1 MKKVI
6 SLLCFSFLAG
16 CSFIQMNR
24 GDQSL
29 QNQRLIEERDLN
41 SAQDNLTAGSYV
53 QAQKQYQT
61 FQETYPRSN
70 FFQASRIGQAQALE
84 GQGKWVEAAAIYRD
98 VVLKTRNLQPDIAAM
113 ALYRMSFCDE
123 ALGDDQKTVA
133 DLLDAQ
139 SLRNTLPL
147 TVGHAEIPARL
158 AAAYSRMGREKE
170 AVQYLN
176 EAEKGIAKIRA
187 ESDLSKLEKD
197 WLAKTYYQ
205 MGSVTTNQLSPENFD
220 SFVASQKFVQV
231 YLLKTME
238 LNDSRWSPKAL
249 KQLKTTYSELYLQV
263 EAVKQNPSQ
272 QAHLGGALIGLI
284 DRAELYKPVSGQ
296 TQNSYQIEFFTL
308 TNEVRTKTERLL
320 YQGHE
325 SMGLTEE
332 SKKLNSIK
340 RSGRTKADA
349 LLPGEE
355 SSSIQ
360 SLPKK
365 KAAPKAAEG
374 VDPNL

>member
-1 MKKVI
+1 MKRVI
-6 SLLCFSFLAG
+6 SLFCFLFLAG
-16 CSFIQMNR
+16 CSSFQMGR
-24 GDQSL
+24 GDDSL
-29 QNQRLIEERDLN
+29 QNQRVIEERDLN
-41 SAQDNLTAGSYV
+41 AAQDQLTTGSYV
-53 QAQKQYQT
+53 QAQKQYKT

-70 FFQASRIGQAQALE
+70 FFQASRIGEAQALE

-133 DLLDAQ
+133 DLLDAK

-158 AAAYSRMGREKE
+158 ASAYSRMGREKE

-176 EAEKGIAKIRA
+176 EAEKGIAKIRT
-187 ESDLSKLEKD
+187 ESEPGKLEKD

-220 SFVASQKFVQV
+220 AFVASQKYVQV
-231 YLLKTME
+231 YLLKTLE

-249 KQLKTTYSELYLQV
+249 KQLKNTYNEMFLQV
-263 EAVKQNPSQ
+263 DAVKQNRSQ
-272 QAHLGGALIGLI
+272 QAHLGGALIELI

-308 TNEVRTKTERLL
+308 TTEVRTKTERLL

-340 RSGRTKADA
+340 RSGRTKVDA

-355 SSSIQ
+355 RSSIPT
-360 SLPKK
+360 LPKK
-365 KAAPKAAEG
+365 ADPKPAIGE
-374 VDPNL
+374 DPNL